1 MAAEMLPELSELAGG
16 LPIAASFAMATGI
29 TALREGRR
37 RSSLNEAM
45 HELRRPLQG
54 LALSLPAEQSENGP
68 AEACLRMAVAAVERL
83 DREINGD
90 TLEAPTVPASLRP
103 AVEAAIDR
111 WRRPTVAL
119 GRSLGLEWRAR
130 DPILQTQV
138 AELAEALDNLIS
150 NALLHGSGAV
160 VVEITE
166 RGERLHIVVRDG
178 GCAEGRRYGQM
189 LRRVRIGGRDR
200 HGHGLRIVRRVA
212 ARCGGSFRLRRS
224 PGGTE
229 ARLELPLPGAGR

>member
-1 MAAEMLPELSELAGG
+1 VLPELSELAGG

-54 LALSLPAEQSENGP
+54 LALSLPDEEPEGGP
-68 AEACLRMAVAAVERL
+68 AEACLRMAVAAIERL
-83 DREINGD
+83 DREINGG
-90 TLEAPTVPASLRP
+90 TLEAPAALASPRP

-111 WRRPTVAL
+111 WRRPAEAL
-119 GRSLGLEWRAR
+119 GRSLSLEWKAHA
-130 DPILQTQV
+130 PILQ
-138 AELAEALDNLIS
+138 ARPPELAQTLDNLIS
-150 NALLHGSGAV
+150 NALVHGSDAV
-160 VVEITE
+160 VVEVGE
-166 RGERLHIVVRDG
+166 GGERLHIVVRDG
-178 GCAEGRRYGQM
+178 GCAEEGRRWQQM
-189 LRRVRIGGRDR
+189 LRKVRIGGRDR

-224 PGGTE
+224 TDGTE
-229 ARLELPLPGAGR
+229 ARLELPLAGAGR

>member
-1 MAAEMLPELSELAGG
+1 MLPELSELAGG

-54 LALSLPAEQSENGP
+54 LALSLSDKGTKGGS

-83 DREINGD
+83 DREINGG
-90 TLEAPTVPASLRP
+90 TLEAPDAPASPRS
-103 AVEAAIDR
+103 AVEATIDR
-111 WRRPTVAL
+111 WRCSAEAL
-119 GRSLGLEWRAR
+119 GRPLGLEWKAL
-130 DPILQTQV
+130 DPILQTQP
-138 AELAEALDNLIS
+138 AELAQALDNLIS
-150 NALLHGSGAV
+150 NALVHGSGAV
-160 VVEITE
+160 AVEVRE
-166 RGERLHIVVRDG
+166 RDERLHLVVRDG
-178 GCAEGRRYGQM
+178 GCAEEARRWGQV
-189 LRRVRIGGRDR
+189 LRAIRIGGRGR

-224 PGGTE
+224 PGGTV
-229 ARLELPLPGAGR
+229 ARLELPLAGAGG

>member
-1 MAAEMLPELSELAGG
+1 MLPELSELAGG

-54 LALSLPAEQSENGP
+54 LALSLPGEEPENGS

-83 DREINGD
+83 DREINGG
-90 TLEAPTVPASLRP
+90 TLEAPIAPVSPRP
-103 AVEAAIDR
+103 TVEAAIAR
-111 WRRPTVAL
+111 WRRPAEVL
-119 GRSLGLEWRAR
+119 GRSLSLEWRVR
-130 DPILQTQV
+130 DPILQTRP
-138 AELAEALDNLIS
+138 AELAQALDNLIS

-160 VVEITE
+160 VVEMGE
-166 RGERLHIVVRDG
+166 RGERLHFMVRDG
-178 GCAEGRRYGQM
+178 GCADEGRRCRRW
-189 LRRVRIGGRDR
+189 LRATWTGGRDR

-229 ARLELPLPGAGR
+229 ARLELPLAGAGR

>member
-1 MAAEMLPELSELAGG
+1 MLPELSELAGG

-54 LALSLPAEQSENGP
+54 LALSLPEEGSKRGSAEP
-68 AEACLRMAVAAVERL
+68 CLRMAVAALERL

-90 TLEAPTVPASLRP
+90 ALEAPIAPVSPRP
-103 AVEAAIDR
+103 VVEAAIDR
-111 WRRPTVAL
+111 WRCSAAAL
-119 GRSLGLEWRAR
+119 GRPLGLEWKAR
-130 DPILQTQV
+130 DPLLRTR
-138 AELAEALDNLIS
+138 AGDLAQALDNLIS
-150 NALLHGSGAV
+150 NALVHGSGAV
-160 VVEITE
+160 VVEAAE
-166 RGERLHIVVRDG
+166 RGERLHLVVRDG
-178 GCAEGRRYGQM
+178 GCAQEGRHRRQM
-189 LRRVRIGGRDR
+189 LRSVRIGGRDR
-200 HGHGLRIVRRVA
+200 HGHGLRIVRRVV

-229 ARLELPLPGAGR
+229 ARLELPLVGAGR